1 MGTVV
6 RLKNQINNSY
16 FQLKESVDE
25 KLVLVEEKIKS
36 KLTSDV
42 ELVQKMTDYHILTGG
57 KRLRAL
63 LTLGSAKLCGY
74 TKGGRDINLAACVEL
89 IHSATLMHDDVIDT
103 ADLRRGKK
111 TPNSI
116 WGNQSSILIG
126 DYFLSCCF
134 EMMVEDGNL
143 EILKLLSTTSAQI
156 AQGEVLQLQHKGEID
171 MLEETY
177 LKIISSKT
185 AALFSAA
192 TKVGAI
198 LSNTE
203 TREKD
208 ALDFYGKN
216 IGLTF
221 QIADDALDYNA
232 ELKLFGK
239 EIGKD
244 FFEGKITLPIILL
257 FQKINTLEKQKIG
270 NFFKQDARS
279 DSDLSYTLRL
289 IKKYNIITECYKKA
303 DHFINLAT
311 NSLSI
316 FKESEEKKILENLT
330 SFSLERNF

>member
-6 RLKNQINNSY
+6 QLKNQINNSY